1 MARTT
6 LKPLMALWAI
16 TVAVAAVVLTTSPA
30 SAQPAAT
37 VNVVKTSAPAACQAS
52 DLGISVPAAISGDP
66 DEGMGKRAWNI
77 VFRNISRASCAVH
90 GWPRITVRTAAGK
103 AVATTVSDVNYS
115 NLTVVP
121 DSAIVLSAGA
131 SAVVTATSAT
141 AGTAA

>member
-30 SAQPAAT
+30 SAQPAAA
-37 VNVVKTSAPAACQAS
+37 VNAVKTPAPVACQAA
-52 DLGISVPAAISGDP
+52 DLSIGVPAAITGDP

-77 VFRNISRASCAVH
+77 VFRNISAASCSVH

-103 AVATTVSDVNYS
+103 AVATTVSDVTYS

-121 DSAIVLSAGA
+121 DA
-131 SAVVTATSAT
+131 
-141 AGTAA
+141 